1 MNSKNR
7 LAYVTYQSFPADT
20 ANSLQTITNI
30 IELTRLGVNVELV
43 FPERDITCSDNLE
56 KLKEF
61 ILDDNFK
68 ISITNITYHLKNSY
82 FRKIYVSH
90 KSFFMVKT
98 SGELYK

>member
-61 ILDDNFK
+61 YNFNDNFK
-68 ISITNITYHLKNSY
+68 ISMLKHNLP
-82 FRKIYVSH
+82 F
-90 KSFFMVKT
+90 
-98 SGELYK
+98 